1 MILGGM
7 TLGGIRGTVPGI
19 IFGLPGAP
27 GGPQV
32 LGDPG
37 MFRYIRD
44 LLTTEY
50 VDIGQAEVHIV
61 LQEDITEVAAAIR
74 GLTAPV
80 V

>member
-1 MILGGM
+1 
-7 TLGGIRGTVPGI
+7 
-19 IFGLPGAP
+19 
-27 GGPQV
+27 
-32 LGDPG
+32 